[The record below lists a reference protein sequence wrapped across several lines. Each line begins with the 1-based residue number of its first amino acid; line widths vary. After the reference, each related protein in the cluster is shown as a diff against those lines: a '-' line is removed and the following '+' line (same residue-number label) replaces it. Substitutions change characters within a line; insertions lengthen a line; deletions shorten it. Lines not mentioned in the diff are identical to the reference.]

1 MWISAAMV
9 LASTLNAGI
18 STKCSLLFFTCVSH
32 EVDQGAYL
40 WQLRRRQW
48 EQEKEKR
55 CGIRI
60 FAYYRIGPSGF
71 TSFHLTPSPKRL
83 SNLWLFSSKHSIPT
97 YGDYKTGR
105 WLWAGKVAQWVK
117 APALVAWAWSTGL
130 TWWKESANSASCPLP
145 STGTR
150 WHAQT
155 SVPPTKLNKRKTI
168 TKVTVGRVFWGN
180 N

>member
-1 MWISAAMV
+1 MLLIPCSSSLEMHKVRGLWARGSDF
-9 LASTLNAGI
+9 LYSSSSSLSTLNAGI

-60 FAYYRIGPSGF
+60 FTYYGIGPSGF

-105 WLWAGKVAQWVK
+105 
-117 APALVAWAWSTGL
+117 
-130 TWWKESANSASCPLP
+130 
-145 STGTR
+145 
-150 WHAQT
+150 
-155 SVPPTKLNKRKTI
+155 
-168 TKVTVGRVFWGN
+168 
-180 N
+180 